1 MSTALHVDRSL
12 VVTNSCVEALADMK
26 PTSTSPGRHV
36 KGALI
41 RIIPVLVRNG
51 AGNWAT
57 LHHCERSEA

>member
-1 MSTALHVDRSL
+1 
-12 VVTNSCVEALADMK
+12 MK
-26 PTSTSPGRHV
+26 PTSTPPGRDV

-57 LHHCERSEA
+57 PHHCERSEA